1 MSELCLINIKNF
13 DLTFEELIVFAEDVV
28 RFALDNQKGVY
39 FNSLSY
45 DNSLVREAK
54 LKDYFLLTD
63 NFYCDNSEFISTTG
77 LFDVNIDIFRDN
89 FIKKF
94 AFFECLFKLIFG
106 YNISAIE
113 VFLSN
118 GIGDC
123 LDEYDEII
131 TTSQNFLFDVFGQIL
146 KYKDEMAY
154 EIPNLKI
161 TVNKLG

>member
-94 AFFECLFKLIFG
+94 SFFECLFKLIFG
-106 YNISAIE
+106 YNISAID

-123 LDEYDEII
+123 LDDYDEII